1 MAIAAAHA
9 LDRSKSTEASPQPVV
24 WLVVGD
30 KVGDNAQ
37 IDAIAEGL
45 GWRCER
51 KELRFQERYRKRRPF
66 FRATLSHVDLGRSD
80 ALVPPWPDL
89 VLTIGRRPSM
99 AALWIRKQSDGRTK
113 LAIVGRPHRMLQKF
127 DLIITSALFDL
138 PDDPN
143 VLKLGLPLMR
153 HSPMRIASAVEQW
166 KAHLDDLER
175 PLTAVLVGGPED
187 PFRFDDGTAVD
198 LLRRASSLNGNHGTI
213 AVVTSRRTPRT
224 IAKVL
229 AANLPANGRF
239 YPWTD
244 DRRSNPY
251 GALLGLA
258 DRFIVTGDS
267 ISMIVEVARLGK
279 PLAIAPLPPRAAPW
293 IRLEQA
299 MARRFRAARTGG
311 GPFWRWLRSTLHRSG
326 IAPLARDIPGFHAML
341 FESGLAVPLGQPFPV
356 QPTQASDGLG
366 LAVSRIRML
375 FGQDSSAGHED
386 PACAAPMLDRGQGRT
401 LAL

>member
-1 MAIAAAHA
+1 MAMAAAS
-9 LDRSKSTEASPQPVV
+9 DRSSRPEASPQPLV

-37 IDAIAEGL
+37 VDAIVEAL

-51 KELRFQERYRKRRPF
+51 KELRFLERYRTRRPF
-66 FRATLSHVDLGRSD
+66 FRAKLSHVDLGRSD
-80 ALVPPWPDL
+80 ILAPPWPDL

-153 HSPMRIASAVEQW
+153 YSATHIAAAVEEW
-166 KAHLDDLER
+166 KEHLGDLER

-187 PFRFDDGTAVD
+187 PFRFDGRTAVD
-198 LLRRASSLNGNHGTI
+198 LLRRASSLNGGQGTI

-224 IAKVL
+224 IAEVL
-229 AANLPANGRF
+229 AANLPANGRL

-244 DRRSNPY
+244 DRRANPY
-251 GALLGLA
+251 AALLGLA
-258 DRFIVTGDS
+258 DRFLVTGDS

-279 PLAIAPLPPRAAPW
+279 PLAIAPLPLRAAPW

-311 GPFWRWLRSTLHRSG
+311 APFWSWLRNTLHHRG

-341 FESGLAVPLGQPFPV
+341 FESGLAVPLGQPFPA
-356 QPTQASDGLG
+356 QPAQASDGLG
-366 LAVSRIRML
+366 LAASRIRML
-375 FGQDSSAGHED
+375 FGQDTSAGQED
-386 PACAAPMLDRGQGRT
+386 PVYAAPVLNRGQRRT